1 MIVFPQATTLMGLLK
16 TARLLR
22 LVRVARKLD
31 RYSEYGQAVI
41 ILLTCLFLLIAHWLA
56 CIWHAIGE
64 AEYGVYDY
72 GWITRLSRQI
82 SGSACNASVPGES
95 PSAETRYVTALYFT
109 MTSLSSV
116 GFGNISPNTNAEKL
130 FSICVMIVGGKHSL
144 T

>member
-1 MIVFPQATTLMGLLK
+1 MGLLK

-64 AEYGVYDY
+64 AEYGKYDY

-82 SGSACNASVPGES
+82 SGSTCNASISGES
-95 PSAETRYVTALYFT
+95 PSVETRYVTALYFT

-130 FSICVMIVGGKHSL
+130 FSICVMIVGGMPSFLFSSKIL
-144 T
+144 